1 MVVAHNLSAMNTQ
14 RQFGAITGALSKSME
29 KLSSGYKVN
38 RSADDAAGLAI
49 SEKMRAQIKGLNK
62 GGDNIQNGIS
72 LIGVADGALEEV
84 QGILQRMNE
93 LSVQAAND
101 TNTFS
106 DRKALQNEVS
116 ELAKEISRIGKDTTF
131 NTMHILDDAFSTN
144 TTSITQLVT
153 CAAAD
158 DGYLTEAIQA
168 NNGNWYS
175 SATLDFSN
183 IDATNIAKLHNKGFS
198 FNCSQNCSEV
208 FEFKFVTDGTA
219 SSASNLQGKVHHMYT
234 IDISACQSGS
244 DIIDTIFSFVRKNP
258 PIGNGAGGSTVFNG
272 AIGVSH
278 SNEMIRSGNTLTIY
292 ENWRG
297 YSTEETAKK
306 VYANGNNGAGSGAI
320 DCTSLTK
327 KLDDDAVNEFK
338 IQCSSNNNDYQ
349 SIKTHKINAGLLD
362 VDTLT
367 LTSHYAASSSIKKVA
382 DALEKVSSYRSELG
396 AYNNRLEYSYNNAK
410 NSEENIQRAE
420 SAIRDTDMAE
430 EMADYMKNN
439 ILSQVSNG
447 ILAQANLNNQSV
459 LKLLQ

>member
-14 RQFGAITGALSKSME
+14 RQFSAVTVALSKSTE

-62 GGDNIQNGIS
+62 GGDNIQDGIS

-84 QGILQRMNE
+84 QSILQRMNE

-106 DRKALQNEVS
+106 DRKALQDEVS
-116 ELAKEISRIGKDTTF
+116 QLSKEISRIGKDTTF
-131 NTMHILDDAFSTN
+131 NTMHILDDASSTN
-144 TTSITQLVT
+144 VSSITQLVT

-168 NNGNWYS
+168 PNGKYYS

-183 IDATNIAKLHNKGFS
+183 IDATNIGKLHDKGFS

-219 SSASNLQGKVHHMYT
+219 SSATNLVGRSHHMYVV
-234 IDISACQSGS
+234 DISQCQSGA
-244 DIIDTIFSFVRKNP
+244 DIVNTIFDYVTQNP
-258 PIGNGAGGSTVFNG
+258 PQNNSISPSVMNGE
-272 AIGVSH
+272 IGVSH
-278 SNEMIRSGNTLTIY
+278 SNSMIKNGNTLTIY
-292 ENWRG
+292 ENWSG
-297 YSTEETAKK
+297 YATEQEAKAA
-306 VYANGNNGAGSGAI
+306 YANGKRGASSGAI

-327 KLDDDAVNEFK
+327 KLDEDAVNEFK
-338 IQCSSNNNDYQ
+338 IQCSSNTNDYQ
-349 SIKTHKINAGLLD
+349 SVKTHKVNASLLD
-362 VDTLT
+362 VDALT
-367 LTSHYAASSSIKKVA
+367 LTSYSAASKSIKKVA

-420 SAIRDTDMAE
+420 SSIRDTDMAE
-430 EMADYMKNN
+430 EMANYTKNN

-447 ILAQANLNNQSV
+447 MLAQANLNNQSV